1 MQMHESHE
9 SSSTGLLDG
18 ELYAAP
24 IVSDDFPELGGRGCD
39 ADSHKVL
46 CMHSEIERELARTC
60 CVTSQAAITPQHTLL
75 LHTATTHSPHNLA
88 VVVLD
93 AGSRCLRAQLLD
105 AFRLNSSEAHHS
117 LAEGDAQIIPW
128 PIASMEVADARA
140 A

>member
-46 CMHSEIERELARTC
+46 CMHSEIDRELARTC
-60 CVTSQAAITPQHTLL
+60 CVTPQHTLL

-93 AGSRCLRAQLLD
+93 AGCRGLRAQLLD
-105 AFRLNSSEAHHS
+105 ALRLGSSEAHHS

-128 PIASMEVADARA
+128 PIASMEVADASA

>member
-1 MQMHESHE
+1 MPLPSCRMIFRNW
-9 SSSTGLLDG
+9 
-18 ELYAAP
+18 AAA
-24 IVSDDFPELGGRGCD
+24 D
-39 ADSHKVL
+39 AMRTHSKFFA
-46 CMHSEIERELARTC
+46 CTSEIDRELARTC
-60 CVTSQAAITPQHTLL
+60 VYTSGRACHTASYTLL

-105 AFRLNSSEAHHS
+105 AFRLGSSEAHHS

-128 PIASMEVADARA
+128 SVASMEVADARA

>member
-1 MQMHESHE
+1 MPLPSCRMIFRNWAAADAMRTHTKFFACTARSTA
-9 SSSTGLLDG
+9 SSPVHAASTT
-18 ELYAAP
+18 
-24 IVSDDFPELGGRGCD
+24 SGR
-39 ADSHKVL
+39 
-46 CMHSEIERELARTC
+46 
-60 CVTSQAAITPQHTLL
+60 AITPQHTLL

-105 AFRLNSSEAHHS
+105 AFRLGSSEAHHS

-128 PIASMEVADARA
+128 SVASVEVADARA